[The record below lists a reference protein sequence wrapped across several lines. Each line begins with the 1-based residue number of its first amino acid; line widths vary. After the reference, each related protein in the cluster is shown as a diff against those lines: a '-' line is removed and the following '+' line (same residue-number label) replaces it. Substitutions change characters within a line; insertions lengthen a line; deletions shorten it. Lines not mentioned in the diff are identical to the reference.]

1 MNKAYHRKVA
11 ILAFR
16 AVLLTRY
23 AWGRLTGMP
32 AQSNLAAVLH
42 GIGDLRI
49 EDHPMPVPGPNEVVV
64 EVRSVGI
71 CGSDVH
77 YYEHGRIGD
86 HVVRTPMVLGHESS
100 GVVVDSGTSGLAVG
114 QRVTMEPGVPC
125 GHCDQCRRGNYNLC
139 PDVVFFATP
148 PVDGSLARYVAVNA
162 AFAHPVPDSM
172 SDDAAALIEPLSVGL
187 WANRKGGTGIGS
199 RVLVTGAGPI
209 GVLCALTARAAG
221 AGWVGLADVHPARLK
236 AASAFEVDEVIDAR
250 EGVDYADFRP
260 EVLLECSGAPP
271 VVTAGV
277 KALRPLGRAVL
288 VGMGPSEEQN
298 LPVSTIQNR
307 ELTVTGTFRY
317 AHTYPDAI
325 AMVAGGRINL
335 DALVG
340 ARLPLSE
347 SEAALKMGHTDP
359 SVLKTV
365 VLPQE

>member
-1 MNKAYHRKVA
+1 MA
-11 ILAFR
+11 
-16 AVLLTRY
+16 TR
-23 AWGRLTGMP
+23 T
-32 AQSNLAAVLH
+32 NLAATLH
-42 GIGDLRI
+42 AVGDLRI
-49 EDHPMPVPGPNEVVV
+49 EEHPMPQPGPHEVIV

-86 HVVRTPMVLGHESS
+86 HVVREPMVLGHEAS
-100 GVVVDSGTSGLAVG
+100 GVVVDAGTSALRVG
-114 QRVTMEPGVPC
+114 QRVAVEPGVPC
-125 GHCDQCRRGNYNLC
+125 GHCEQCRRGSYNLC

-148 PVDGSLARYVAVNA
+148 PVDGALARYVAVHE

-187 WANRKGGTGIGS
+187 WANRRAGTAIGS

-221 AGWVGLADVHPARLK
+221 AGWVGLADVHPARL
-236 AASAFEVDEVIDAR
+236 AAANGFGVDDVIDAR
-250 EGVDYADFRP
+250 QGVDYADFRP
-260 EVLLECSGAPP
+260 DILLECTGAPP
-271 VVTAGV
+271 VVTAGIR
-277 KALRPLGRAVL
+277 ALRPLGTAVL
-288 VGMGPSEEQN
+288 VGMGPSEEQS
-298 LPVSTIQNR
+298 LPVSLIQNR
-307 ELTVTGTFRY
+307 ELSVTGTFRY

-325 AMVAGGRINL
+325 AMVAAGRVDL

-340 ARLPLSE
+340 ARLPLAE

-365 VLPQE
+365 VLVQD

>member
-1 MNKAYHRKVA
+1 MA
-11 ILAFR
+11 
-16 AVLLTRY
+16 
-23 AWGRLTGMP
+23 

-49 EDHPMPVPGPNEVVV
+49 EEHPMPVPGPHEVVV
-64 EVRSVGI
+64 EIRSVGI

-86 HVVRTPMVLGHESS
+86 YVVNAPMVLGHESS
-100 GVVVDSGTSGLAVG
+100 GVVVDAGTSSLAVG
-114 QRVTMEPGVPC
+114 QRVAIEPGVPC
-125 GHCDQCRRGNYNLC
+125 GHCEQCRRGTYNLC

-148 PVDGSLARYVAVNA
+148 PVHGSLAHYVAVHE

-187 WANRKGGTGIGS
+187 WANQKAGTGIGS

-236 AASAFEVDEVIDAR
+236 VASTFDIDDVIDAR
-250 EGVDYADFRP
+250 EGKDYADFEP
-260 EVLLECSGAPP
+260 DVLLECSGAAP
-271 VVTAGV
+271 VVMAGI
-277 KALRPLGRAVL
+277 KALKPLGTAVL
-288 VGMGPSEEQN
+288 VGMGASAEQS
-298 LPVSTIQNR
+298 LPVATIQSR

-325 AMVAGGRINL
+325 ALVASGRIDL

-340 ARLPLSE
+340 ATLPLSD
-347 SEAALKMGHTDP
+347 SEAALKMGQTDP

-365 VLPQE
+365 VRVQE

>member
-1 MNKAYHRKVA
+1 MA
-11 ILAFR
+11 
-16 AVLLTRY
+16 
-23 AWGRLTGMP
+23 
-32 AQSNLAAVLH
+32 AQTNLAAVLH
-42 GIGDLRI
+42 GIGDVRL
-49 EDHPMPVPGPNEVVV
+49 EEHPMPTPGPNEVVV
-64 EVRSVGI
+64 EIRSVGI

-86 HVVRTPMVLGHESS
+86 FVVSSPMVLGHESS
-100 GVVVDSGTSGLAVG
+100 GVVVDRGPGVTALRIG
-114 QRVTMEPGVPC
+114 QRVAVEPGVPC
-125 GHCDQCRRGNYNLC
+125 GHCEQCRRGNYNLC

-148 PVDGSLARYVAVNA
+148 PVDGALARYVAVHE

-187 WANRKGGTGIGS
+187 WANRRAGTGIGS

-221 AGWVGLADVHPARLK
+221 AAWIGLADVHPARLE
-236 AASAFEVDEVIDAR
+236 AARKFDVDEVIDAR
-250 EGVDYADFRP
+250 SGVDYAEFKPD
-260 EVLLECSGAPP
+260 VLLECTGAPP
-271 VVTAGV
+271 VVTAGI
-277 KALRPLGRAVL
+277 KALQPLGRAVL
-288 VGMGPSEEQN
+288 VGMGPSPEQS
-298 LPVSTIQNR
+298 LPVSVIQNR

-325 AMVAGGRINL
+325 ALVAAGRINL

-340 ARLPLSE
+340 ARLPLAE

-365 VLPQE
+365 VVVQE